1 MKDALGGVRSVLV
14 LGGTSDLGLASVKA
28 LSLRGDAV
36 VVLAGRDEDA
46 LSRAGKELGIS
57 ARVETVVWDAATGA
71 SGAEDVIAA
80 GFAAAGGDVDVVIA
94 AAGVLGDQPRSEI
107 DAAFAADVLNVNVVG
122 VGAACL
128 AAGQRLK
135 QQGHGTLVVL
145 SSVAGVRARRD
156 NFVYGASKAG
166 LDAIGA
172 GLADALH
179 GSGARVIVV
188 RPGFVHTKM
197 TEGMT
202 PAPFSTTADVVGR
215 AVADAVRTGKPEV
228 YVPGVLRYL
237 FAGLR
242 FAPRPLWRKLGAR

>member
-1 MKDALGGVRSVLV
+1 VLL
-14 LGGTSDLGLASVKA
+14 LGGTSEIGLAA
-28 LSLRGDAV
+28 LRALDLRGSDAMV
-36 VVLAGRDEDA
+36 VFAGRDEGA
-46 LSRAGKELGIS
+46 LFLASGENVHAGVRRAT
-57 ARVETVVWDAATGA
+57 VEWDARGGA
-71 SGAEDVIAA
+71 AAAEDAISSA
-80 GFAAAGGDVDVVIA
+80 FAVAGGDVDVVIA
-94 AAGVLGDQPRSEI
+94 AAGVLGDQARSET
-107 DAAFAADVLNVNVVG
+107 DVAYATDVLNVNVVG
-122 VGAACL
+122 VGAACM
-128 AAGQRLK
+128 AVAQRLK

-179 GSGARVIVV
+179 GSGARVVVV

-197 TEGMT
+197 TEGLT
-202 PAPFSTTADVVGR
+202 PAPFSTTADIVGQ

-242 FAPRPLWRKLGAR
+242 FAPRPLWRKLGATASRGG